1 MSEYHQIEAS
11 SEVLANWEDVFAK
24 SRKVEAT
31 STTGD
36 DSDKSL
42 IMAAHKIIPA
52 HVSSMVP
59 FGKLF
64 GFDPS
69 ANLNDQLF
77 ILHLRD
83 S

>member
-59 FGKLF
+59 FGKLSVIPQSISMTNF
-64 GFDPS
+64 SF
-69 ANLNDQLF
+69 
-77 ILHLRD
+77 
-83 S
+83 